1 MKLKTLFYTL
11 ALYLQYLSPLVSGFL
26 IHDSKPLISS
36 FGYLLAGIWLTLI
49 TIQIKGDNNE
59 Q

>member
-1 MKLKTLFYTL
+1 MKLKPLLLTISQFLINM
-11 ALYLQYLSPLVSGFL
+11 SPLLAGFL

-49 TIQIKGDNNE
+49 TIQIKGEKNE
-59 Q
+59 